1 MKIKTLN
8 PKDVG
13 IPLFPLRAADAK
25 ARKHRLVTLF
35 DLSSHT
41 RANEAMNFGLKM
53 RNKGFHVFVVGED
66 RSGRMTATMA
76 YLKQY
81 IQKLPP
87 PYDWVYLN
95 NFPSPH
101 RPKPYRLPNG
111 KGCQLKKAMLDLI
124 ASLHSVL
131 SKTFSHPH
139 YTSQID
145 EMTSSLETQVQEELQ
160 AVQEFAKSKG
170 LIIEETNEGF
180 SIQVTEPPEQGRD
193 LKAPYSTKDIQEIKD
208 RLNRITT
215 SAHLAGR
222 HLTVQ
227 IKEAKKSIASQVIDP
242 LFQRFKED
250 YDKYIGD
257 WIQELTEDVLDHVDD
272 FLSEDPET
280 HSKLPLAV
288 EERYAVNVLINNKGF
303 NFPEVVLE
311 PTPTYEN
318 LFGSIKYRAMAG
330 GGMETNFTM
339 IRPGALHRA
348 NGGILVLRAEALA
361 QSPEVWESL
370 KAALR
375 DQRIR
380 IEERHRDSSL
390 PLLDAP
396 EPMSIPLDVQV
407 FLIGAP
413 MWYYNVF
420 FHDPDFK
427 TYFKIK
433 AEIDPDLPA
442 TPQNLAIYT
451 KLIKQSSIL
460 HTGQEIDPEATQY
473 LMGYSARW
481 VGHREKLNSKF
492 ELIADVLSEAGT
504 LAATAPERSSDMI
517 TREDI
522 KTVIHERRK
531 RSSRLEDRSHEDI
544 ESGQILMD
552 TTGSVI
558 GQVNGLSV
566 ISTGDHQYGLP
577 NRISARTYAGE
588 LGVINI
594 ERLTEMSGPI
604 QQKGVLILDGYL
616 NGMFAQNYP
625 LSCGCSI
632 TFEQNYGGVEGDSAS
647 LAELVAILS
656 SLAEIPIRQDIAI
669 TGSINQFGEVQPVG
683 GVIHKIEGF
692 YRTCK
697 HRGVTGTQ
705 GVIIPTTNI
714 KNVILRDDIV
724 EAVERGDFSIWPVTR
739 IEEALSILT
748 GLPPKTIFKAVSKK
762 LELYHES
769 LEKLKS

>member
-1 MKIKTLN
+1 MKKKSLN
-8 PKDVG
+8 AKNVG
-13 IPLFPLRAADAK
+13 IPLFPLRVANSK
-25 ARKHRLVTLF
+25 ARKHRHVTLF
-35 DLSSHT
+35 DLSSHA
-41 RANEAMNFGLKM
+41 RANEAMKFGLKM
-53 RNKGFHVFVVGED
+53 RDKGFHVFVVGED

-81 IQKLPP
+81 IQNLPS

-95 NFPSPH
+95 NFSSPH
-101 RPKPYRLPNG
+101 RPKPFRLPNG
-111 KGCQLKKAMLDLI
+111 KGCQLKQAMFDLI

-139 YTSQID
+139 YISQID
-145 EMTSSLETQVQEELQ
+145 KMTSTLETQVQEELQ
-160 AVQEFAKSKG
+160 AVQEFARSKG
-170 LIIEETNEGF
+170 LVIEETNEGF
-180 SIQVTEPPEQGRD
+180 SIQATEQPEEGKSLQS
-193 LKAPYSTKDIQEIKD
+193 PYSTKDVQEIKD

-227 IKEAKKSIASQVIDP
+227 IKEAKKSIAVQVIEP
-242 LFQRFKED
+242 LIQRLRED

-257 WIQELTEDVLDHVDD
+257 WIHELTEDVLDHVDD

-280 HSKLPLAV
+280 ATKLPLSV
-288 EERYAVNVLINNKGF
+288 EERYAVNLLINNKGF
-303 NFPEVVLE
+303 SFPEVVLE
-311 PTPTYEN
+311 PSPTHEN

-348 NGGILVLRAEALA
+348 NGGILVLRVEALA
-361 QSPEVWESL
+361 QAPEVWESL

-380 IEERHRDSSL
+380 VEEHHRESSL

-396 EPMSIPLDVQV
+396 EPISIPLDVQV

-442 TPQNLAIYT
+442 TSQNLAIYS

-460 HTGQEIDPEATQY
+460 HTGLEIDPEAIQY

-481 VGHREKLNSKF
+481 VGQREKLNSKF

-504 LAATAPERSSDMI
+504 LATIAPERSSPII
-517 TREDI
+517 TQDDI
-522 KTVIHERRK
+522 KTVIQERYK
-531 RSSRLEDRSHEDI
+531 RTSRLEDRSHEDI
-544 ESGQILMD
+544 ESGQILID
-552 TTGSVI
+552 TAGTVI

-566 ISTGDHQYGLP
+566 LSTGDHQYGLP

-625 LSCGCSI
+625 LSCGCSL

-656 SLAEIPIRQDIAI
+656 SLAEAPIRQDIAV

-683 GVIHKIEGF
+683 GIIHKIEGF
-692 YRTCK
+692 YRTCN
-697 HRGVTGTQ
+697 HRGLTGTQ
-705 GVIIPTTNI
+705 GVIIPDTNI

-724 EAVERGDFSIWPVTR
+724 EAIERGDFSIWPVTR
-739 IEEALSILT
+739 IEEALTILT
-748 GLPPKTIFKAVSKK
+748 GMSPKTIFKAVGGK
-762 LELYHES
+762 LALYHES
-769 LEKLKS
+769 LKKLK

>member
-1 MKIKTLN
+1 MKKKSLKA
-8 PKDVG
+8 KDVG
-13 IPLFPLRAADAK
+13 IPLFPLRAAEAK
-25 ARKHRLVTLF
+25 ARKRRSVTLF

-81 IQKLPP
+81 IQKLSPP
-87 PYDWVYLN
+87 HDWVYLN
-95 NFPSPH
+95 NFSSPH
-101 RPKPYRLPNG
+101 RPKPFRLPNG
-111 KGCQLKKAMLDLI
+111 KGGQLKKAMLDLI
-124 ASLHSVL
+124 TSLHSVL

-139 YTSQID
+139 YVSQID
-145 EMTSSLETQVQEELQ
+145 EMTTSLETQVQEELQ
-160 AVQEFAKSKG
+160 AVQEFAKSRG
-170 LIIEETNEGF
+170 LNIEETNEGF
-180 SIQVTEPPEQGRD
+180 SIQVIEQLAEDKPPTS
-193 LKAPYSTKDIQEIKD
+193 LYSTKDIQEIKD

-222 HLTVQ
+222 HLTIQ
-227 IKEAKKSIASQVIDP
+227 IKEAKKSMATQVIEP
-242 LFQRFKED
+242 LFQRFRED

-257 WIQELTEDVLDHVDD
+257 WIHELTEDVLDHIDD

-280 HSKLPLAV
+280 SSKLPLLI

-318 LFGSIKYRAMAG
+318 LFGSIKYRTMVG

-361 QSPEVWESL
+361 QSPEVWEFL

-380 IEERHRDSSL
+380 IEERHRESSL

-413 MWYYNVF
+413 IWYYNVF
-420 FHDPDFK
+420 FNDPDFK

-442 TPQNLAIYT
+442 TPHNLAIYT

-460 HTGQEIDPEATQY
+460 HTGQEIDPEAVQY
-473 LMGYSARW
+473 LMGCSARW

-492 ELIADVLSEAGT
+492 ELIADVLNEAGT
-504 LAATAPERSSDMI
+504 LAATAPERTSTTI
-517 TREDI
+517 TKNDI
-522 KTVIHERRK
+522 KTVIQERRK
-531 RSSRLEDRSHEDI
+531 RASRLEDRSHEDI
-544 ESGQILMD
+544 ESGQILID
-552 TTGSVI
+552 TTGIVI

-566 ISTGDHQYGLP
+566 LSTGDHQYGLP

-625 LSCGCSI
+625 LSCGCSL

-656 SLAEIPIRQDIAI
+656 SLAEIPIRQDIAV
-669 TGSINQFGEVQPVG
+669 TGSINQFGDVQPVG
-683 GVIHKIEGF
+683 GIIHKIEGF

-697 HRGVTGTQ
+697 HRGFTGMQ
-705 GVIIPTTNI
+705 GVIIPNTNI
-714 KNVILRDDIV
+714 NNVILRDDVV
-724 EAVERGDFSIWPVTR
+724 EAIKRGDFSIWPVSC

-748 GLPPKTIFKAVSKK
+748 GLAPKAVFKAVAKK

-769 LEKLKS
+769 LEKLK

>member
-1 MKIKTLN
+1 MKKAPLKA
-8 PKDVG
+8 KDAG
-13 IPLFPLRAADAK
+13 IPMFPLRATQEK
-25 ARKHRLVTLF
+25 GRKHRSVTLF
-35 DLSSHT
+35 DLSSHA

-66 RSGRMTATMA
+66 RSGRMTATLSF
-76 YLKQY
+76 LKQY

-87 PYDWVYLN
+87 PADWVYLN
-95 NFPSPH
+95 NFSSPH
-101 RPKPYRLPNG
+101 RPKPFRLPNS
-111 KGCQLKKAMLDLI
+111 KGCQLKSATMDLI
-124 ASLHSVL
+124 ASLHSL
-131 SKTFSHPH
+131 MAKTFSHPH

-145 EMTSSLETQVQEELQ
+145 AMTTSLETQVQEELQ
-160 AVQEFAKSKG
+160 AVQDFAKSRG
-170 LIIEETNEGF
+170 LSIEETSEGF
-180 SIQVTEPPEQGRD
+180 SIQLIEDPLAV
-193 LKAPYSTKDIQEIKD
+193 KKNKHPYHPKDIQEIKD

-215 SAHLAGR
+215 SAHLASR
-222 HLTVQ
+222 QLTVQ
-227 IKEAKKSIASQVIDP
+227 INEAKKNIAAQVIEP
-242 LFQRFKED
+242 LFRHYRQEF
-250 YDKYIGD
+250 DKYIKD
-257 WIQELTEDVLDHVDD
+257 WIDELLEDVLNHVDD

-280 HSKLPLAV
+280 QSKLPAYV
-288 EERYAVNVLINNKGF
+288 EERYNVNLLINNRGV

-311 PTPTYEN
+311 PSPTYEN
-318 LFGSIKYRAMAG
+318 LFGSIKYRAIVG

-348 NGGILVLRAEALA
+348 NGGVLVLRAEALA
-361 QSPEVWESL
+361 QAPEVWEAL

-380 IEERHRDSSL
+380 IEERHRDTST

-396 EPMSIPLDVQV
+396 EPISIPLDVQV

-413 MWYYNVF
+413 MWYYSVF
-420 FHDPDFK
+420 FHDTDFK

-442 TPQNLAIYT
+442 TPHNINIYS
-451 KLIKQSSIL
+451 KLIQQGSIL
-460 HTGQEIDPEATQY
+460 HTGQEIDQEATQY

-481 VGHREKLNSKF
+481 VGHRKKLNSKF

-504 LAATAPERSSDMI
+504 IAASAPARKSDVI

-522 KTVIHERRK
+522 KTVIR
-531 RSSRLEDRSHEDI
+531 EDRSHEDI
-544 ESGQILMD
+544 ESGQILID
-552 TTGSVI
+552 TVGSVV

-566 ISTGDHQYGLP
+566 LATGDHQYGLP
-577 NRISARTYAGE
+577 NRITAQTYAGE

-616 NGMFAQNYP
+616 NGMFAQDYP

-656 SLAEIPIRQDIAI
+656 SLSGIPIRQDIAI
-669 TGSINQFGEVQPVG
+669 TGSINQFGDVQPVG
-683 GVIHKIEGF
+683 GVIHKLEGF

-697 HRGVTGTQ
+697 HRGLTGTQ
-705 GVIIPTTNI
+705 GVIIPKTNI
-714 KNVILRDDIV
+714 ENVVLRDELV
-724 EAVERGDFSIWPVTR
+724 EAMEVGDFTIWPVSR
-739 IEEALSILT
+739 IEEALSLLT
-748 GLPPKTIFKAVSKK
+748 GLPPKTIFKAVREK
-762 LELYHES
+762 LALYHEA

>member
-1 MKIKTLN
+1 MKNKTLQA
-8 PKDVG
+8 KDVG
-13 IPLFPLRAADAK
+13 IPLFTLRAADK
-25 ARKHRLVTLF
+25 VARKHRSVTLF
-35 DLSSHT
+35 DLSSHA
-41 RANEAMNFGLKM
+41 RANEAMCFGLKM
-53 RNKGFHVFVVGED
+53 RSKGFHVFVVGED
-66 RSGRMTATMA
+66 RSGRMTATLS

-87 PYDWVYLN
+87 PADWVYLN
-95 NFPSPH
+95 NFTSSH
-101 RPKPYRLPNG
+101 RPKPFRLPNG
-111 KGCQLKKAMLDLI
+111 KGCQLKQAMIDLI
-124 ASLHSVL
+124 GSLHSVMA
-131 SKTFSHPH
+131 KTFSHPH

-145 EMTSSLETQVQEELQ
+145 AMTTALETQVQEELQ
-160 AVQEFAKSKG
+160 AVQEFARSKG
-170 LIIEETNEGF
+170 LSIEETSEGF
-180 SIQVTEPPEQGRD
+180 SIQVIEAPED
-193 LKAPYSTKDIQEIKD
+193 TKKPVHSYVPKDVQEIKD

-222 HLTVQ
+222 QLTVQ
-227 IKEAKKSIASQVIDP
+227 IQEAKKNIAAQVIEP
-242 LFQRFKED
+242 LFQRFRQD
-250 YDKYIGD
+250 YDKYIKD
-257 WIQELTEDVLDHVDD
+257 WIDELVEDVLAHVDD
-272 FLSEDPET
+272 LLSEDPET
-280 HSKLPLAV
+280 QSKLPAFI
-288 EERYAVNVLINNKGF
+288 EERYSVNLLINNKGL
-303 NFPEVVLE
+303 NYPEVVLE

-318 LFGSIKYRAMAG
+318 LFGSIKYRTMTG
-330 GGMETNFTM
+330 GGLETNFTM

-361 QSPEVWESL
+361 QAPEVWESL

-380 IEERHRDSSL
+380 VEERHRDASL

-413 MWYYNVF
+413 MWYYSVF
-420 FHDPDFK
+420 FHDTDFK
-427 TYFKIK
+427 AYFKIK
-433 AEIDPDLPA
+433 AEIDPDLPV
-442 TPQNLAIYT
+442 TPHNISVYS
-451 KLIKQSSIL
+451 KLIQQASIL
-460 HTGQEIDPEATQY
+460 HTGQEIDPQAIQY
-473 LMGYSARW
+473 IMGYSARW
-481 VGHREKLNSKF
+481 VGHRRKLNSKF

-504 LAATAPERSSDMI
+504 VAAAATERTSDMI
-517 TREDI
+517 TVEDI
-522 KTVIHERRK
+522 KTVIQERRK
-531 RSSRLEDRSHEDI
+531 RTNRLEDRSHEDI
-544 ESGQILMD
+544 ESGQVLID
-552 TTGSVI
+552 TTGAVV

-566 ISTGDHQYGLP
+566 LSTGDHQYGLP

-669 TGSINQFGEVQPVG
+669 TGSINQFGDVQPVG
-683 GVIHKIEGF
+683 GIIHKIEGF

-697 HRGVTGTQ
+697 HRGLTGTQ
-705 GVIIPTTNI
+705 GVIIPNTNVD
-714 KNVILRDDIV
+714 NVILREEIV
-724 EAVERGDFSIWPVTR
+724 DAIARQEFSIWQATT
-739 IEEALSILT
+739 IDEALFILT
-748 GLPPKTIFKAVSKK
+748 GIPAKTIFDAVAKK
-762 LELYHES
+762 LAVYHES
-769 LEKLKS
+769 LEKLK

>member
-1 MKIKTLN
+1 MKKKPLN
-8 PKDVG
+8 AKDVG
-13 IPLFPLRAADAK
+13 IPLFPLRVADAK

-41 RANEAMNFGLKM
+41 RANEAMDFGLKM

-95 NFPSPH
+95 NFSSPH
-101 RPKPYRLPNG
+101 RPQPFRLPNG
-111 KGCQLKKAMLDLI
+111 KGCQLKKVMFDLI
-124 ASLHSVL
+124 SSLHSIL

-139 YTSQID
+139 YISQID
-145 EMTSSLETQVQEELQ
+145 EMTTSLETQVQEELQ
-160 AVQEFAKSKG
+160 AVQKFAKSKG

-180 SIQVTEPPEQGRD
+180 SIQITEQPEEGKS
-193 LKAPYSTKDIQEIKD
+193 LKSGYSTKDVQEVKD

-215 SAHLAGR
+215 SAHLASR

-227 IKEAKKSIASQVIDP
+227 IKDAKKSIATQVIEP
-242 LFQRFKED
+242 LFRKLRED

-257 WIQELTEDVLDHVDD
+257 WIHELTEDVLDHIDD
-272 FLSEDPET
+272 FLTEDPET
-280 HSKLPLAV
+280 STKLPLPT
-288 EERYAVNVLINNKGF
+288 EERYAVNLLINNKGF
-303 NFPEVVLE
+303 NFPEIVLE
-311 PTPTYEN
+311 STPTYEN

-330 GGMETNFTM
+330 GGIETNFTM

-380 IEERHRDSSL
+380 IEEHHRDSSL

-396 EPMSIPLDVQV
+396 EPMSIPLDIQV

-413 MWYYNVF
+413 IWYYNVF

-442 TPQNLAIYT
+442 TPQNVAIYS
-451 KLIKQSSIL
+451 KLIRQSSIL
-460 HTGQEIDPEATQY
+460 HTGQEIDLEATQY
-473 LMGYSARW
+473 LIGYSARW

-492 ELIADVLSEAGT
+492 ELIADLLSEAGT
-504 LAATAPERSSDMI
+504 IAATAPERSSNMI
-517 TREDI
+517 TKEDI
-522 KTVIHERRK
+522 KTVIQERRK
-531 RSSRLEDRSHEDI
+531 RTSRVEDRSHEDI
-544 ESGQILMD
+544 ESGQILID
-552 TTGSVI
+552 TTGTAI

-566 ISTGDHQYGLP
+566 LSTGDHHYGLP
-577 NRISARTYAGE
+577 SRITARTYAGE

-594 ERLTEMSGPI
+594 ERLIEMSGPI
-604 QQKGVLILDGYL
+604 QQKGVFILDGYL

-656 SLAEIPIRQDIAI
+656 SLAEIPLRQDIAI

-683 GVIHKIEGF
+683 GIIHKIEGF

-697 HRGVTGTQ
+697 HKGLTGTQ
-705 GVIIPTTNI
+705 GVVIPDTNI
-714 KNVILRDDIV
+714 KNVILRDGIV

-739 IEEALSILT
+739 VEEALTILT
-748 GLPPKTIFKAVSKK
+748 GIPSKTIFKAVSKK
-762 LELYHES
+762 LAQYHAS
-769 LEKLKS
+769 LEKLK

>member
-1 MKIKTLN
+1 MKKKPLN
-8 PKDVG
+8 AKDVG

-25 ARKHRLVTLF
+25 TRKHRHVTLF

-53 RNKGFHVFVVGED
+53 RSKGFHVFVVGED

-81 IQKLPP
+81 IQNLPA

-95 NFPSPH
+95 NFSSPH
-101 RPKPYRLPNG
+101 RPKPFRLPNG
-111 KGCQLKKAMLDLI
+111 KGCQLKKAMFDLTS
-124 ASLHSVL
+124 SLHSVL

-139 YTSQID
+139 YVSQID
-145 EMTSSLETQVQEELQ
+145 EMTTSLETQVQEELQ
-160 AVQEFAKSKG
+160 AVQKFAKSKG
-170 LIIEETNEGF
+170 LIIDETSEGF
-180 SIQVTEPPEQGRD
+180 SIQVIEQSEQGKT
-193 LKAPYSTKDIQEIKD
+193 LKSTYSTKDVQEVKD

-215 SAHLAGR
+215 SAHLASR

-227 IKEAKKSIASQVIDP
+227 IKEAKKSIATQVIEP
-242 LFQRFKED
+242 LFRKLRED

-257 WIQELTEDVLDHVDD
+257 WIHELTEDVLDHVDD

-280 HSKLPLAV
+280 PTKLPLST
-288 EERYAVNVLINNKGF
+288 EERYAVNLLINNKGLC
-303 NFPEVVLE
+303 FPEIVLE
-311 PTPTYEN
+311 STPTYEN

-330 GGMETNFTM
+330 GGIETNFTM

-361 QSPEVWESL
+361 QSPEVWEPL

-380 IEERHRDSSL
+380 IEEHHRDSSL

-451 KLIKQSSIL
+451 KLIRQSSIL
-460 HTGQEIDPEATQY
+460 HTGQEIDLEATQY

-492 ELIADVLSEAGT
+492 ELIADMLSEAGT
-504 LAATAPERSSDMI
+504 MAATAPERSSNMI
-517 TREDI
+517 TKDDI

-531 RSSRLEDRSHEDI
+531 RNSHMEDRSHEDI
-544 ESGQILMD
+544 ESGQILID
-552 TTGSVI
+552 TTGTAI

-566 ISTGDHQYGLP
+566 LSTGDHQYGLP
-577 NRISARTYAGE
+577 SRISARTYAGE

-594 ERLTEMSGPI
+594 ERLIDMSGPI

-656 SLAEIPIRQDIAI
+656 SLAEIPLRQDIAI
-669 TGSINQFGEVQPVG
+669 TGSLNQFGDAQPVG
-683 GVIHKIEGF
+683 GIIHKIEGF
-692 YRTCK
+692 YRSCK
-697 HRGVTGTQ
+697 HKGLTGTQ
-705 GVIIPTTNI
+705 GVIIPDTNI

-724 EAVERGDFSIWPVTR
+724 ESIEKGDFSIWPVTR
-739 IEEALSILT
+739 VEEALTILT
-748 GLPPKTIFKAVSKK
+748 GIPSKTIFKAVAKK
-762 LELYHES
+762 LAQYHKS
-769 LEKLKS
+769 LEKLK

>member
-1 MKIKTLN
+1 MKKKPLN
-8 PKDVG
+8 AKDVG

-25 ARKHRLVTLF
+25 TRKHRHVTLF

-53 RNKGFHVFVVGED
+53 RSKGFHVFVVGED

-81 IQKLPP
+81 IQKIPP

-95 NFPSPH
+95 NFSSPH
-101 RPKPYRLPNG
+101 RPKPFRLPNG

-124 ASLHSVL
+124 ASLHSIL

-139 YTSQID
+139 YVSQID
-145 EMTSSLETQVQEELQ
+145 EMTTSLETQVQEELQ
-160 AVQEFAKSKG
+160 AVQKFAKTKG

-180 SIQVTEPPEQGRD
+180 SIQVTEQSEEGKT
-193 LKAPYSTKDIQEIKD
+193 LKSVYSTKDVQEVKD

-215 SAHLAGR
+215 SAHLASR

-227 IKEAKKSIASQVIDP
+227 IKEAKKSIATQVIEP
-242 LFQRFKED
+242 LFRKLRED

-257 WIQELTEDVLDHVDD
+257 WIHELTEDVLDHVDD

-280 HSKLPLAV
+280 PTKLPLST
-288 EERYAVNVLINNKGF
+288 EERYAVNLLINNKGLS
-303 NFPEVVLE
+303 FPEIVLE
-311 PTPTYEN
+311 STPTYEN

-330 GGMETNFTM
+330 GGIETNFTM

-361 QSPEVWESL
+361 QSPEVWEPL

-380 IEERHRDSSL
+380 IEEHHRDSSL

-451 KLIKQSSIL
+451 KLIRQSSIL
-460 HTGQEIDPEATQY
+460 HTGQEIDLEATQY

-492 ELIADVLSEAGT
+492 ELIADMLSEAGT
-504 LAATAPERSSDMI
+504 MAATAPERASNMI
-517 TREDI
+517 TKDDI

-531 RSSRLEDRSHEDI
+531 RNSRMEDRSHEDI
-544 ESGQILMD
+544 ESGQILID
-552 TTGSVI
+552 TTGTAI

-566 ISTGDHQYGLP
+566 LSTGDHQYGLP
-577 NRISARTYAGE
+577 SRISARTYAGE

-594 ERLTEMSGPI
+594 ERLIDMSGPI

-656 SLAEIPIRQDIAI
+656 SLAEIPLRQDIAI
-669 TGSINQFGEVQPVG
+669 TGSLNQFGDAQPVG
-683 GVIHKIEGF
+683 GIIHKIEGF
-692 YRTCK
+692 YRSCK
-697 HRGVTGTQ
+697 HKGLTGTQ
-705 GVIIPTTNI
+705 GVIIPDTNI

-724 EAVERGDFSIWPVTR
+724 ESIVKGDFSIWPVTR
-739 IEEALSILT
+739 VEEALTILT
-748 GLPPKTIFKAVSKK
+748 GIPSKTIFKAVAKK
-762 LELYHES
+762 LAQYHKS
-769 LEKLKS
+769 LEKLK

>member
-1 MKIKTLN
+1 MKDSL
-8 PKDVG
+8 KDTQVG
-13 IPLFPLRAADAK
+13 IPLFPIRALEDVK
-25 ARKHRLVTLF
+25 TSKHSAVTLF
-35 DLSSHT
+35 DLSSHA

-76 YLKQY
+76 FLKQY
-81 IQKLPP
+81 IKKFSTPH
-87 PYDWVYLN
+87 DWVYLN
-95 NFPSPH
+95 NFQSPH
-101 RPKPYRLPNG
+101 RPKPFRLPNG
-111 KGCQLKKAMLDLI
+111 KGCELKQSMIDLI
-124 ASLHSVL
+124 ASFHSVL

-139 YTSQID
+139 YLSQV
-145 EMTSSLETQVQEELQ
+145 EAMTSSLEKQVQEELES
-160 AVQEFAKSKG
+160 VQTFAQSKG
-170 LIIEETNEGF
+170 LTIEETNEGF
-180 SIQVTEPPEQGRD
+180 SIQLTDP
-193 LKAPYSTKDIQEIKD
+193 LKGSEEGGQAYQLKDIQEIKD

-222 HLTVQ
+222 QLTIQ
-227 IKEAKKSIASQVIDP
+227 INEVKKNIAAQVLDP
-242 LFQRFKED
+242 LFQKFRQE
-250 YDKYIGD
+250 YDKYIKD
-257 WIQELTEDVLDHVDD
+257 WIDELLEDVLNHVED

-280 HSKLPLAV
+280 QSKLSSTL
-288 EERYAVNVLINNKGF
+288 EERYSVNLLINNKGMSH
-303 NFPEVVLE
+303 PEVVLE

-318 LFGSIKYRAMAG
+318 LFGSIKYRTMTG

-361 QSPEVWESL
+361 QSPEVWEAL

-380 IEERHRDSSL
+380 IEERHRESSL
-390 PLLDAP
+390 PLWDAP

-413 MWYYNVF
+413 LWYYSVF
-420 FHDPDFK
+420 YQDPDFK

-442 TPQNLAIYT
+442 TSKNLSIYT
-451 KLIKQSSIL
+451 KLIKQASII
-460 HTGQEIDPEATQY
+460 HTGQEIDQEAIQY

-481 VGHREKLNSKF
+481 VGHRKKLNSKF
-492 ELIADVLSEAGT
+492 ELIADVLNEAGT
-504 LAATAPERSSDMI
+504 MAAMASERASNVI
-517 TREDI
+517 TVKDI
-522 KTVIHERRK
+522 KTVLNERRK
-531 RSSRLEDRSHEDI
+531 RSARLEDRSHEDI
-544 ESGQILMD
+544 ESGQILID
-552 TTGSVI
+552 TTGHVV
-558 GQVNGLSV
+558 GQVNALSV
-566 ISTGDHQYGLP
+566 LTTGDHTYGLP

-588 LGVINI
+588 LGVVNI

-616 NGMFAQNYP
+616 NGMFAQKYP

-656 SLAEIPIRQDIAI
+656 SLSEIPIRQDIAI
-669 TGSINQFGEVQPVG
+669 TGSINQFGEAQPVG
-683 GVIHKIEGF
+683 GIIHKIEGF

-697 HRGVTGTQ
+697 YRGFTGTQ
-705 GVIIPTTNI
+705 GVIIPHTNI
-714 KNVILRDDIV
+714 DNVILRDEIV
-724 EAVERGDFSIWPVTR
+724 DSIKRGDFSIWPVKNVK
-739 IEEALSILT
+739 EALLHLT
-748 GLPPKTIFKAVSKK
+748 GESTKTIFDAVRKK
-762 LELYHES
+762 LDLYHKS
-769 LEKLKS
+769 LEKLK

>member
-1 MKIKTLN
+1 MMKKLLK

-13 IPLFPLRAADAK
+13 IPLFPIRATKRK
-25 ARKHRLVTLF
+25 ARKKRAVTLF
-35 DLSSHT
+35 DLSSHA
-41 RANEAMNFGLKM
+41 RANEAIDFGLKM

-66 RSGRMTATMA
+66 RSGRMTATLA

-81 IQKLPP
+81 IQKLSP

-95 NFPSPH
+95 NFQSPH
-101 RPKPYRLPNG
+101 RPKPFRLTNG
-111 KGCQLKKAMLDLI
+111 KGCQLKQSMFDLI
-124 ASLHSVL
+124 ASFHSVL

-139 YTSQID
+139 YISQI
-145 EMTSSLETQVQEELQ
+145 ESMTASLESQVQKELQ

-170 LIIEETNEGF
+170 LVIEETSEGF
-180 SIQVTEPPEQGRD
+180 SIQLINQVEEEKGQG
-193 LKAPYSTKDIQEIKD
+193 PSYISKDVQEIKE

-222 HLTVQ
+222 QLNIQ
-227 IKEAKKSIASQVIDP
+227 IREAKKNIATQVLEP
-242 LFQRFKED
+242 LFSHFREE
-250 YDKYIGD
+250 YDTYIKD
-257 WIQELTEDVLDHVDD
+257 WIDELIKDVLNHVDD
-272 FLSEDPET
+272 FLAEDPDT
-280 HSKLPLAV
+280 TSKLPSFL
-288 EERYAVNVLINNKGF
+288 EERYGVNLLINNKGLD
-303 NFPEVVLE
+303 FPEVVLE

-318 LFGSIKYRAMAG
+318 LFGSIKYRAMPG
-330 GGMETNFTM
+330 GGIETNFTM

-348 NGGILVLRAEALA
+348 NSGILVLRAEALA
-361 QSPEVWESL
+361 QSPEVWEAL

-380 IEERHRDSSL
+380 IEERHRESAT

-413 MWYYNVF
+413 MWYYSVF

-433 AEIDPDLPA
+433 AEIDPDLAA
-442 TPQNLAIYT
+442 TPHNLSIY
-451 KLIKQSSIL
+451 KELIQQSSIL
-460 HTGQEIDPEATQY
+460 HTGQEIDEGAIQY

-481 VGHREKLNSKF
+481 VGHRKKLNAKF

-504 LAATAPERSSDMI
+504 IAAMAPERPTNMI
-517 TREDI
+517 MLQDI
-522 KTVIHERRK
+522 KAAIHERRK
-531 RSSRLEDRSHEDI
+531 RSARLEDCAHEDI
-544 ESGQILMD
+544 ESGKILID
-552 TTGSVI
+552 TVGSVV

-566 ISTGDHQYGLP
+566 ISIGDHQYGLP

-588 LGVINI
+588 LGVVNI

-604 QQKGVLILDGYL
+604 QQKGAFILDGYL
-616 NGMFAQNYP
+616 NGMFAQDFP

-647 LAELVAILS
+647 LAELAAIIS
-656 SLAEIPIRQDIAI
+656 SLSGVPIRQYIGV
-669 TGSINQFGEVQPVG
+669 TGSINQFGDVQPVG
-683 GVIHKIEGF
+683 GIIHKVEGF

-697 HRGVTGTQ
+697 HRGFTGTQ
-705 GVIIPTTNI
+705 GVIIPHTNADNI
-714 KNVILRDDIV
+714 ILRDEIV
-724 EAVERGDFSIWPVTR
+724 EAIARGDFNIWLVSQF
-739 IEEALSILT
+739 EQALTLLT
-748 GLPPKTIFKAVSKK
+748 GHSSKMIFQVVNKK
-762 LELYHES
+762 LILYRRS
-769 LEKLKS
+769 LEKLK